1 MVRSTRRI
9 APLTN
14 SWPESVAL
22 DSPGFISLVPTL
34 IVFALAIWTRRPIES
49 LVAGA
54 IVGVLILHGPA
65 FIGGFAD
72 ASLRVMTDEDVAW
85 VILVCGF
92 MGSLIGILIRTG
104 ATGAFTRIL
113 RSKVRSER
121 SALFAA
127 WGLGIFM
134 FVDDYLNSL
143 AVGAAM
149 RNLTDTYRVSR
160 EKLAYVVDST
170 AAPISVIIPFST
182 WGAFFAGLLV
192 ANGVAEEGQGLDV
205 YISAIPYMLY
215 AWVAVLLVPVVIWG
229 KVPALG
235 PMKTAE
241 RRAKETGVT
250 VPPEANHIEQANQAI
265 QPKEGL
271 TPRLSMFVVPML
283 ALIFFTLWFDKDFLK
298 GIYVTLAGTVIVILA
313 SRMLDV
319 HDTFDTVI
327 DGFKTMIEPLGVL
340 VAAFILNDVNTQLEL
355 SDYVV
360 ATMQP
365 LLTAELLPAIIFSTM
380 GLVSFMTGSNW
391 GVFVIILP
399 IVTTLANNL
408 GADMTLVIG
417 ATLSASTFGSHACF
431 YSDATVLTAQAT
443 GCTPMQHALTQI
455 PYALIAAL
463 ITVLGF
469 LGLAYFG

>member
-1 MVRSTRRI
+1 ME
-9 APLTN
+9 N
-14 SWPESVAL
+14 
-22 DSPGFISLVPTL
+22 PGFISVVPTL
-34 IVFALAIWTRRPIES
+34 IVFVLAIWTRRPIES
-49 LVAGA
+49 LISGA
-54 IVGVLILHGPA
+54 VVGLVILHGNQ

-72 ASLRVMTDEDVAW
+72 ASIRVMTDEDVAW

-104 ATGAFTRIL
+104 ATGAFTAGLSAR
-113 RSKVRSER
+113 VRSQR
-121 SALFAA
+121 SALFAT

-143 AVGAAM
+143 GVGAAM
-149 RNLTDTYRVSR
+149 RELTDKYKVSR

-192 ANGVAEEGQGLDV
+192 SNGVAEEGRGLDV

-215 AWVAVLLVPVVIWG
+215 AWIAVLLVPVVIVG
-229 KVPALG
+229 FVPALG
-235 PMKTAE
+235 PMKAAE

-250 VPPEANHIEQANQAI
+250 VPPEAAHIEQANKAI
-265 QPKEGL
+265 QPKEGV
-271 TPRLSMFVVPML
+271 TPRVVMFVLPML
-283 ALIFFTLWFDKDFLK
+283 ALVFFTLWFDKDFLK
-298 GIYVTLAGTVIVILA
+298 GIYVTLGGTVAVILA
-313 SRMLDV
+313 LKILDV

-340 VAAFILNDVNTQLEL
+340 VAAFILNDVNTALGL

-360 ATMQP
+360 ATIQP
-365 LLTAELLPAIIFSTM
+365 FLTPELLPAIIFSTM

-399 IVTTLANNL
+399 IVTRLADNL

-443 GCTPMQHALTQI
+443 GCTAMQHALTQI
-455 PYALIAAL
+455 PYALIAAG
-463 ITVLGF
+463 ITVLGY
-469 LGLAYFG
+469 LAIAYL